1 MRIREL
7 TEADVDAFWALRLR
21 ALREE
26 PEAFGSS
33 YEESK
38 ERPISAVI
46 EQLRGA
52 RAKGDFTL
60 GAFEADTTDQPGA
73 PAEGQADALA
83 ESHPEERLVGIVAFV
98 RAPGRKNRHIAD
110 IFSMYVASEA
120 RGKGYG
126 RALVEELIARAR
138 SLDGLEQLILAV
150 VSSNTAARALY
161 RTLGFEVYGLQA
173 SALKLDDGRYLDEEL
188 MVLWLERGPRP

>member
-1 MRIREL
+1 MRIRQL
-7 TEADVDAFWALRLR
+7 IEADADTFWALRLR

-38 ERPISAVI
+38 ERPMSAVI

-52 RAKGDFTL
+52 RERGDFTL
-60 GAFEADTTDQPGA
+60 GAFEPDDTG
-73 PAEGQADALA
+73 
-83 ESHPEERLVGIVAFV
+83 ERLMGIVAFV

-138 SLDGLEQLILAV
+138 TFDGLEQLILAV

-173 SALKLDDGRYLDEEL
+173 RALKLDDGRYLDEEL
-188 MVLWLERGPRP
+188 MVLWL

>member
-7 TEADVDAFWALRLR
+7 TEADAGAFWALRLR

-38 ERPISAVI
+38 ERPMSAVI

-52 RAKGDFTL
+52 SAKGDFTL
-60 GAFEADTTDQPGA
+60 GAFETDDTTGQ
-73 PAEGQADALA
+73 AEGQAG
-83 ESHPEERLVGIVAFV
+83 ERLVGIVAFV

-126 RALVEELIARAR
+126 RALVEALIARAR
-138 SLDGLEQLILAV
+138 TLDGLEQLILAV
-150 VSSNTAARALY
+150 VSSNTTARALY
-161 RTLGFEVYGLQA
+161 RALGFEVYGLQRK
-173 SALKLDDGRYLDEEL
+173 ALKLDEDRYLDEEL
-188 MVLWLERGPRP
+188 MVLWL